1 MGDSGINSQID
12 EGTRQACLDAAIRA
26 YEEAKCRGMCL
37 DGAWEY
43 ALDAIRRL
51 ELNKHEDPD

>member
-1 MGDSGINSQID
+1 MGESGINRQIA
-12 EGTRQACLDAAIRA
+12 ENTRQACLEAAIRA
-26 YEEAKCRGMCL
+26 YEEAKLRGMCL

-43 ALDAIRRL
+43 ALDAIRDL